1 MLAPVLHL
9 RVTATLLCNLEL
21 HNAICLQHDPWPVT
35 DHPEMT
41 ILTPTGCQGFNDAA
55 GQMELSGDGA
65 TVAVVPH
72 PASQISVAAPGR
84 DLGLVFQPRWK
95 LLHPDGVDRALGTHV
110 LSLRTST

>member
-1 MLAPVLHL
+1 M
-9 RVTATLLCNLEL
+9 
-21 HNAICLQHDPWPVT
+21 
-35 DHPEMT
+35 
-41 ILTPTGCQGFNDAA
+41 
-55 GQMELSGDGA
+55 
-65 TVAVVPH
+65 AVVPH